1 MARSS
6 SKIGSGVL
14 VAVLLAGSYTF
25 SVLNPGG
32 GTQQQASD
40 TSTPVVY
47 VPPATRTP
55 TPTKSADSGTSV
67 TPCSNCGGGGTLP
80 RHILT
85 GYWHNFTNGS
95 TALRLNNINANYNLI
110 VVAFTSTDSGKPGG
124 VTFSIDP
131 TLSSALGGYGQD
143 AFINDIN
150 LLHAQGKKVIVSV
163 GGQNSSVGVNSTD
176 TATNFASSIYELM
189 KTYGFDGV
197 DIDLEQGIN
206 ATSMASA
213 LRQLSVL
220 AGPDLIIT
228 LAPQT
233 LDMQSTEHDYFQ
245 LALSIKDIL
254 TVVNTQFYNSGTMLG
269 CDGKV
274 YAQGTVDFL
283 TAQACIQLQGGLRP
297 DQVGLGLP
305 ATTSAAGGGYV
316 APSVVNDALSCLAA
330 GKNCGSF
337 KPSTTYPNIRGAM
350 TWSINWDATSNY
362 NFANTIGSHLDTL
375 SG

>member
-1 MARSS
+1 MAQTS
-6 SKIGSGVL
+6 SKIGGGLL

-32 GTQQQASD
+32 GGTQQPAGD
-40 TSTPVVY
+40 TSTPAVY
-47 VPPATRTP
+47 VPPATKTP
-55 TPTKSADSGTSV
+55 TSSTAPGTSV
-67 TPCSNCGGGGTLP
+67 TPCSNCGGGGSLP
-80 RHILT
+80 HHILA

-95 TALRLNNINANYNLI
+95 TALRLNNINANYSLI
-110 VVAFTSTDSGKPGG
+110 IVAFTNTDPGKPGT

-131 TLSSALGGYGQD
+131 SLSSALGGYSQD
-143 AFINDIN
+143 AFINDITT
-150 LLHAQGKKVIVSV
+150 LHAQGKKVIISV
-163 GGQNSSVGVNSTD
+163 GGQNSSVSVNSAD
-176 TATNFASSIYELM
+176 TATNFANSIHELM

-206 ATSMASA
+206 ANSMASA
-213 LRQLSVL
+213 LRQLSAL

-233 LDMQSTEHDYFQ
+233 LDMQSTGHDYFQ
-245 LALSIKDIL
+245 LALNIKDIL

-297 DQVGLGLP
+297 DQIGLGLP
-305 ATTSAAGGGYV
+305 AIASAAGSGYV

-337 KPSTTYPNIRGAM
+337 KPSTTYPDIRGAM
-350 TWSINWDATSNY
+350 TWSINWDATSSY
-362 NFANTIGSHLDTL
+362 NFANTVGSHLGTL